1 VRARHRAK
9 DGNHGHEID
18 TNLPTQDK
26 AVLQE
31 SLNPLTR
38 KDSAMPTLRLA
49 TFNVEN
55 LFARYRFKD
64 TIQPTEDD
72 GFTIN
77 DLAFRIYDEESKK
90 ITAKAIRAV
99 NADVICLQEVESLPV
114 LDRFNSYYLGGMK
127 YAHRAV
133 IDCFDPRQIDVAV
146 LSRYPIVSLRSH
158 REERNKR
165 NSAFLFSRDC
175 LEVEV
180 TIGGKTLTLYVNHFK
195 SMMEGREA
203 TRARRQEQAERV
215 AAIVDTHWKRSAYK
229 GNFVVLGDFNDYPD
243 GKTGLA
249 ALLGHKGL
257 DNVLTRLPASE
268 QWTHYY
274 ATGNEY
280 HQLDYLL
287 LSAGLA
293 KGNPGTPAVMRRGL
307 PWRAHQVTEER
318 LDGVGENDPK
328 ASDHAPL
335 YMDLTLV

>member
-1 VRARHRAK
+1 M
-9 DGNHGHEID
+9 
-18 TNLPTQDK
+18 T
-26 AVLQE
+26 
-31 SLNPLTR
+31 
-38 KDSAMPTLRLA
+38 TLRIA

-64 TIQPTEDD
+64 AIQPTEDD

-114 LDRFNSYYLGGMK
+114 LDRFNAFYLGGMK

-146 LSRYPIVSLRSH
+146 LSRHPIVSLRSH
-158 REERNKR
+158 RDERNKAGT
-165 NSAFLFSRDC
+165 AFLFSRDC
-175 LEVEV
+175 LEVDV
-180 TIGGKTLTLYVNHFK
+180 LVGGKTLTLYLNHFK

-215 AAIVDTHWKRSAYK
+215 AAIIDARWKKSAYK
-229 GNFVVLGDFNDYPD
+229 GNFIVLGDLNDYPD

-257 DNVLTRLPASE
+257 DNVLTRLPE
-268 QWTHYY
+268 TERWTHYY
-274 ATGNEY
+274 AGGNAY
-280 HQLDYLL
+280 RQLDYLL

-293 KGNPGTPAVMRRGL
+293 KANPGKPAVMRSGL
-307 PWRAHQVTEER
+307 PWRAKKVTEER

-335 YMDLTLV
+335 HMDITLG

>member
-1 VRARHRAK
+1 M
-9 DGNHGHEID
+9 
-18 TNLPTQDK
+18 T
-26 AVLQE
+26 
-31 SLNPLTR
+31 
-38 KDSAMPTLRLA
+38 TLRIA

-114 LDRFNSYYLGGMK
+114 LDRFNAFYLGGMK

-146 LSRYPIVSLRSH
+146 LSRHPIVSLPSH
-158 REERNKR
+158 REERNKAGT
-165 NSAFLFSRDC
+165 AFLFSRDC
-175 LEVEV
+175 LEVDV
-180 TIGGKTLTLYVNHFK
+180 LVGGKTLTLYLNHFK

-215 AAIVDTHWKRSAYK
+215 AAIIDARWKKSAYK
-229 GNFVVLGDFNDYPD
+229 GNFIVLGDLNDYPD

-257 DNVLTRLPASE
+257 DNVLTRLPE
-268 QWTHYY
+268 TERWTHYY
-274 ATGNEY
+274 AGGNAY
-280 HQLDYLL
+280 RQLDYLL

-293 KGNPGTPAVMRRGL
+293 KANPGKPAVMRRGL
-307 PWRAHQVTEER
+307 PWRAKKVTDER

-335 YMDLTLV
+335 HMDITLG

>member
-1 VRARHRAK
+1 M
-9 DGNHGHEID
+9 
-18 TNLPTQDK
+18 T
-26 AVLQE
+26 
-31 SLNPLTR
+31 
-38 KDSAMPTLRLA
+38 TLRIA

-64 TIQPTEDD
+64 AIQPTEDD

-114 LDRFNSYYLGGMK
+114 LDRFNAFYLGGMK

-146 LSRYPIVSLRSH
+146 LSRHPIVSLRSH
-158 REERNKR
+158 RDERNKAGT
-165 NSAFLFSRDC
+165 AFLFSRDC
-175 LEVEV
+175 LEVDV
-180 TIGGKTLTLYVNHFK
+180 LVGGKTLTLYLNHFK

-215 AAIVDTHWKRSAYK
+215 AAIIDARWKKSAYK
-229 GNFVVLGDFNDYPD
+229 GNFIVLGDLNDYPD

-257 DNVLTRLPASE
+257 DNVLTRLPE
-268 QWTHYY
+268 TERWTHYY
-274 ATGNEY
+274 AGGNAY
-280 HQLDYLL
+280 RQLDYLL

-293 KGNPGTPAVMRRGL
+293 KANSGKPAVMRSGL
-307 PWRAHQVTEER
+307 PWRAKKVTEER

-335 YMDLTLV
+335 HMDITLG

>member
-1 VRARHRAK
+1 
-9 DGNHGHEID
+9 
-18 TNLPTQDK
+18 
-26 AVLQE
+26 
-31 SLNPLTR
+31 
-38 KDSAMPTLRLA
+38 MPTLRIA

-64 TIQPTEDD
+64 SIQPTEDD

-77 DLAFRIYDEESKK
+77 DLAFRIHDEESKK
-90 ITAKAIRAV
+90 ITARAIRAA

-146 LSRYPIVSLRSH
+146 LSRHPIASLRSH
-158 REERNKR
+158 REERNKAGT
-165 NSAFLFSRDC
+165 AFLFSRDC
-175 LEVEV
+175 LEIELKVD
-180 TIGGKTLTLYVNHFK
+180 GKTLTLYANHFK
-195 SMMEGREA
+195 SMMEGRDA

-215 AAIVDTHWKRSAYK
+215 AAIIDARWRRSGYK
-229 GNFVVLGDFNDYPD
+229 GNFVVLGDLNDYPE
-243 GKTGLA
+243 GTTSLA

-257 DNVLTRLPASE
+257 VNVLARLPQAE

-274 ATGNEY
+274 AGGNEY

-293 KGNPGTPAVMRRGL
+293 MANAGNPVVMRRGL
-307 PWRAHQVTEER
+307 PWRAQQVTEDR
-318 LDGVGENDPK
+318 LDGVGDNEPK

-335 YMDLTLV
+335 YMDITLV

>member
-1 VRARHRAK
+1 
-9 DGNHGHEID
+9 
-18 TNLPTQDK
+18 
-26 AVLQE
+26 
-31 SLNPLTR
+31 
-38 KDSAMPTLRLA
+38 MPTLRIA

-64 TIQPTEDD
+64 SIQPTADD

-77 DLAFRIYDEESKK
+77 DLAFRIHDEESKK
-90 ITAKAIRAV
+90 ITARAIREV
-99 NADVICLQEVESLPV
+99 KADVICLQEVESLPV

-146 LSRYPIVSLRSH
+146 LSRHPIASLRSH
-158 REERNKR
+158 REERNKDGT
-165 NSAFLFSRDC
+165 AFLFSRDC
-175 LEVEV
+175 LEIELNV
-180 TIGGKTLTLYVNHFK
+180 GGKALTLYANHFK

-203 TRARRQEQAERV
+203 TRERRQEQAERV
-215 AAIVDTHWKRSAYK
+215 AAIIDARWKKSGYK
-229 GNFVVLGDFNDYPD
+229 GNFVVLGDLNDYPG

-249 ALLGHKGL
+249 SLLDHKGL
-257 DNVLTRLPASE
+257 ANVLTRLPASE

-274 ATGNEY
+274 AGGNEY

-293 KGNPGTPAVMRRGL
+293 KANAGKPTVMRRGL
-307 PWRAHQVTEER
+307 PWRAQQVTDER
-318 LDGVGENDPK
+318 LDGVGENEPK

-335 YMDLTLV
+335 YMDITLV

>member
-1 VRARHRAK
+1 
-9 DGNHGHEID
+9 
-18 TNLPTQDK
+18 
-26 AVLQE
+26 
-31 SLNPLTR
+31 
-38 KDSAMPTLRLA
+38 MPSLRLA

-64 TIQPTEDD
+64 GIQPTADD

-77 DLAFRIYDEESKK
+77 DLAYRIYDEESKK

-114 LDRFNSYYLGGMK
+114 LDRFNAFYLGGMK

-146 LSRYPIVSLRSH
+146 LSRHPIASLRSH
-158 REERNKR
+158 REERNKS

-180 TIGGKTLTLYVNHFK
+180 MVGGKALTLYLNHFK

-215 AAIVDTHWKRSAYK
+215 AAIVDARWKKSSYK
-229 GNFVVLGDFNDYPD
+229 GNFVVLGDLNDYPE
-243 GKTGLA
+243 GKTGLG

-257 DNVLTRLPASE
+257 DNVLTRLPEAE
-268 QWTHYY
+268 RWTHFY
-274 ATGNEY
+274 AGGNEY

-293 KGNPGTPAVMRRGL
+293 KANAGKPAVMRRGL
-307 PWRAHQVTEER
+307 PWRAQRVTEER
-318 LDGVGENDPK
+318 LDGVGDNDPK

-335 YMDLTLV
+335 YMDLTLG

>member
-1 VRARHRAK
+1 
-9 DGNHGHEID
+9 
-18 TNLPTQDK
+18 
-26 AVLQE
+26 
-31 SLNPLTR
+31 
-38 KDSAMPTLRLA
+38 MPTLRIA
-49 TFNVEN
+49 TFNAEN

-64 TIQPTEDD
+64 SIQPTEDD

-77 DLAFRIYDEESKK
+77 DLAFRIHDEESKK
-90 ITAKAIRAV
+90 ITARAIRAA

-146 LSRYPIVSLRSH
+146 LSRHPIASLRSH
-158 REERNKR
+158 REERNKAGT
-165 NSAFLFSRDC
+165 AFLFSRDC
-175 LEVEV
+175 LEIELKVD
-180 TIGGKTLTLYVNHFK
+180 GKTLTLYANHFK
-195 SMMEGREA
+195 SMMEGRDA

-215 AAIVDTHWKRSAYK
+215 AAIIDARWRRSGYK
-229 GNFVVLGDFNDYPD
+229 GNFVVLGDLNDYPE
-243 GKTGLA
+243 GTTSLA

-257 DNVLTRLPASE
+257 VNVLARLPQAE

-274 ATGNEY
+274 AGGNEY

-293 KGNPGTPAVMRRGL
+293 MANAGNPVVMRRGL
-307 PWRAHQVTEER
+307 PWRAQQVTEVR
-318 LDGVGENDPK
+318 LDGVGDNEPK

-335 YMDLTLV
+335 YMDITLV

>member
-1 VRARHRAK
+1 
-9 DGNHGHEID
+9 
-18 TNLPTQDK
+18 
-26 AVLQE
+26 
-31 SLNPLTR
+31 
-38 KDSAMPTLRLA
+38 MPATLRIA
-49 TFNVEN
+49 TFNAEN

-64 TIQPTEDD
+64 ALAPREDD

-77 DLAFRIYDEESKK
+77 DLAFKIHDEESKK

-114 LDRFNSYYLGGMK
+114 LDRFNSYYMGGMK

-158 REERNKR
+158 RDERNKKGT
-165 NSAFLFSRDC
+165 AFLFSRDC
-175 LEVEV
+175 LEIELDV
-180 TIGGKTLTLYVNHFK
+180 GGKMLTLYANHLK

-215 AAIVDTHWKRSAYK
+215 AAIVDARWKKSGYK
-229 GNFVVLGDFNDYPD
+229 GNFVVLGDLNDYPE
-243 GKTGLA
+243 GKTGLG
-249 ALLGHKGL
+249 ALLDHKGL
-257 DNVLTRLPASE
+257 VNVLTRLPAKE

-274 ATGNEY
+274 AGGNEY

-287 LSAGLA
+287 LSKGLA
-293 KGNPGTPAVMRRGL
+293 QANAGTPVVMRRGL
-307 PWRAHQVTEER
+307 PWRAQQVMDER
-318 LDGVGENDPK
+318 LDGVGENEPK

-335 YMDLTLV
+335 YMDITLV

>member
-1 VRARHRAK
+1 M
-9 DGNHGHEID
+9 
-18 TNLPTQDK
+18 T
-26 AVLQE
+26 
-31 SLNPLTR
+31 
-38 KDSAMPTLRLA
+38 TLRIA
-49 TFNVEN
+49 TFNTEN

-114 LDRFNSYYLGGMK
+114 LDRFNAFYLGGMK

-146 LSRYPIVSLRSH
+146 LSRHPIVSLRSH
-158 REERNKR
+158 RDERNKAGT
-165 NSAFLFSRDC
+165 AFLFSRDC
-175 LEVEV
+175 LEVDV
-180 TIGGKTLTLYVNHFK
+180 LVGGKTLTLYLNHFK

-215 AAIVDTHWKRSAYK
+215 AAIIDARWKKSAYK
-229 GNFVVLGDFNDYPD
+229 GNFIVLGDLNDYPD

-257 DNVLTRLPASE
+257 DNVLTRLPE
-268 QWTHYY
+268 TERWTHYY
-274 ATGNEY
+274 AGGNAY
-280 HQLDYLL
+280 RQLDYLL

-293 KGNPGTPAVMRRGL
+293 KANSGKPAVMRSGL
-307 PWRAHQVTEER
+307 PWRAKKVTDER

-335 YMDLTLV
+335 HMDITLG

>member
-1 VRARHRAK
+1 M
-9 DGNHGHEID
+9 
-18 TNLPTQDK
+18 T
-26 AVLQE
+26 
-31 SLNPLTR
+31 
-38 KDSAMPTLRLA
+38 TLRIA

-90 ITAKAIRAV
+90 ITAKSIRAV

-114 LDRFNSYYLGGMK
+114 LDRFNAFYLGGMK

-146 LSRYPIVSLRSH
+146 LSRHPIVSLRSH
-158 REERNKR
+158 RDERNKAGT
-165 NSAFLFSRDC
+165 AFLFSRDC
-175 LEVEV
+175 LEVDV
-180 TIGGKTLTLYVNHFK
+180 LVGGKTLTLYLNHFK

-215 AAIVDTHWKRSAYK
+215 AAIIDARWKKSAYK
-229 GNFVVLGDFNDYPD
+229 GNFIVLGDLNDYPD

-257 DNVLTRLPASE
+257 DNVLTRLPE
-268 QWTHYY
+268 TERWTHYY
-274 ATGNEY
+274 AGGNAY
-280 HQLDYLL
+280 RQLDYLL

-293 KGNPGTPAVMRRGL
+293 KANSGKPAVMRSGL
-307 PWRAHQVTEER
+307 PWRAKKVTEER

-335 YMDLTLV
+335 HMDITLG

>member
-1 VRARHRAK
+1 M
-9 DGNHGHEID
+9 
-18 TNLPTQDK
+18 T
-26 AVLQE
+26 
-31 SLNPLTR
+31 
-38 KDSAMPTLRLA
+38 TLRIA

-114 LDRFNSYYLGGMK
+114 LDRFNAFYLGGMK

-146 LSRYPIVSLRSH
+146 LSRHPIVSLRSH
-158 REERNKR
+158 RDERNKAGT
-165 NSAFLFSRDC
+165 AFLFSRDC
-175 LEVEV
+175 LEVDV
-180 TIGGKTLTLYVNHFK
+180 LVGGKTLTLYLNHFK

-215 AAIVDTHWKRSAYK
+215 AAIIDARWKKSAYK
-229 GNFVVLGDFNDYPD
+229 GNFIVLGDLNDYPD

-257 DNVLTRLPASE
+257 DNVLTRLPE
-268 QWTHYY
+268 TERWTHYY
-274 ATGNEY
+274 AGGNAY
-280 HQLDYLL
+280 RQLDYLL

-293 KGNPGTPAVMRRGL
+293 KANSGKPAVMRSGL
-307 PWRAHQVTEER
+307 PWRAKKVTEER

-335 YMDLTLV
+335 HMDITLG

>member
-1 VRARHRAK
+1 M
-9 DGNHGHEID
+9 
-18 TNLPTQDK
+18 T
-26 AVLQE
+26 
-31 SLNPLTR
+31 
-38 KDSAMPTLRLA
+38 TLRIA

-64 TIQPTEDD
+64 AIQPTEDD

-114 LDRFNSYYLGGMK
+114 LDRFNAFYLGGMK

-146 LSRYPIVSLRSH
+146 LSRHPIVSLRSH
-158 REERNKR
+158 RDERNKAGT
-165 NSAFLFSRDC
+165 AFLFSRDC
-175 LEVEV
+175 LEVDV
-180 TIGGKTLTLYVNHFK
+180 LVGGKTLTLYLNHFK

-215 AAIVDTHWKRSAYK
+215 AAIIDARWKKSAYK
-229 GNFVVLGDFNDYPD
+229 GNFIVLGDLNDYPD

-257 DNVLTRLPASE
+257 DNVLTRLPE
-268 QWTHYY
+268 TERWTHYY
-274 ATGNEY
+274 AGGNAY
-280 HQLDYLL
+280 RQLDYLL

-293 KGNPGTPAVMRRGL
+293 KANSGKPAVMRSGL
-307 PWRAHQVTEER
+307 PWRAKKVTDER

-335 YMDLTLV
+335 HMDITLG